1 MFVHTF
7 SDVVLSRPPFIWIS
21 LTRSG
26 KQTNR
31 RLYIEAT
38 TRMDIREMAEHVF
51 QNTNI
56 KFICHSNEVNPK
68 QSSQINPGEQT
79 SH

>member
-26 KQTNR
+26 KQTSR
-31 RLYIEAT
+31 RLYIGAT
-38 TRMDIREMAEHVF
+38 THMDIREKAKHIF
-51 QNTNI
+51 QNKNI
-56 KFICHSNEVNPK
+56 KLICHSNKVNPK
-68 QSSQINPGEQT
+68 QSSPINPGEQT

>member
-31 RLYIEAT
+31 RLYMEAT
-38 TRMDIREMAEHVF
+38 THMDIREMAEHVF
-51 QNTNI
+51 HNTNI
-56 KFICHSNEVNPK
+56 KCICHSNKVNPK
-68 QSSQINPGEQT
+68 QSSQINPGEQP